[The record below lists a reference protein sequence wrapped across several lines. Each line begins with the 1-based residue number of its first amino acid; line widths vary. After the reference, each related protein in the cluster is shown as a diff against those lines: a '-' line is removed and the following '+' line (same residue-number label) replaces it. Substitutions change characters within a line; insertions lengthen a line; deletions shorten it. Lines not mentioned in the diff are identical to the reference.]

1 MASQGDPT
9 QPRASAQA
17 PQTSAPPPSEPG
29 IDLTTLLISAL
40 ASAAAAFVT
49 SKIWSQGTLYSAA
62 LSPVIV
68 ALVKEALRK
77 PSEVVTSVVPSVAR
91 PLRSGTLSR
100 GNGTSRTG
108 SAPPPRDPGA
118 PASRAMPDDLP
129 ERLDG
134 GAPPPFP
141 PPHAVAP
148 AGTGPVRVYS
158 TRGRRLRWR
167 LAVLTGLL
175 GFAICVVV
183 FTVPELIAGNSVG
196 RSGHATTFFPGKA
209 HKHHRSSSSTTT
221 TKSETTTTKTT
232 TQPKTTTRP
241 TETVTQT
248 VTTPAAPPASTAT
261 PPGAATPDQRQQ
273 QQTQTTPAPDVQG
286 TPAPTT
292 STP

>member
-17 PQTSAPPPSEPG
+17 PPTSTPPPSEPG
-29 IDLTTLLISAL
+29 IDLSTLLISAL

-77 PSEVVTSVVPSVAR
+77 PTEVVTAAVPSVAR
-91 PLRSGTLSR
+91 PLRSGSMTR

-108 SAPPPRDPGA
+108 SAPPLEDPAA
-118 PASRAMPDDLP
+118 PTARAMPDDLP

-167 LAVLTGLL
+167 LAVVTGLL
-175 GFAICVVV
+175 GFAVCVVV

-209 HKHHRSSSSTTT
+209 HKHHKSKSSTTT
-221 TKSETTTTKTT
+221 TQSETTTTKTT
-232 TQPKTTTRP
+232 TQPKTTTERAA
-241 TETVTQT
+241 TVTQT
-248 VTTPAAPPASTAT
+248 VTTPAAPPASTVT
-261 PPGAATPDQRQQ
+261 PPGSGTPDQRQQ
-273 QQTQTTPAPDVQG
+273 QTQTTPPPDVQG
-286 TPAPTT
+286 TPAPSSTT
-292 STP
+292 P

>member
-17 PQTSAPPPSEPG
+17 PPTSTPPPSEPG

-91 PLRSGTLSR
+91 PLRAGPLSR

-108 SAPPPRDPGA
+108 ST
-118 PASRAMPDDLP
+118 PAARAMPDDLP

-175 GFAICVVV
+175 GFAVCVVV

-196 RSGHATTFFPGKA
+196 RSGHATTFFPGKS
-209 HKHHRSSSSTTT
+209 HKHHSSKSSTTT

-261 PPGAATPDQRQQ
+261 PPGSATPDQRQ

-286 TPAPTT
+286 APTT